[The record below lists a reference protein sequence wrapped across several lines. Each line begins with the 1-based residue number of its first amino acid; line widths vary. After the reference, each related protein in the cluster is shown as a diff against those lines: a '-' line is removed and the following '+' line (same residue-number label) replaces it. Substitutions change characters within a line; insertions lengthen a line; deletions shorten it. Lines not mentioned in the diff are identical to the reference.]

1 MAQAELSRATWSGD
15 ALHLRCRLTTEPGSA
30 ESAADDLEAT
40 LQLRR
45 RSDGVTWSLPLDV
58 APETGSGDG
67 AAAAAWSASAV
78 LAPLAVAAG
87 SALTAGVWHAAIEVR
102 RAGSSTE
109 LPLRATAAQLSPAV
123 VRNRA
128 MDLRET
134 PEGTLALDVDQV
146 ERPVLDPVVARG
158 IASVKLVDSRLHM
171 RLPVHV
177 TGRGP
182 RIEVHLVPDKH
193 RHERHV
199 LRTLLTP
206 DPDKPR
212 SALLEATMPSLGSA
226 TSWTVELRLDR
237 LGAGPT
243 TSTDVVLVRRNLVT
257 RLARSAAHRVRPDV
271 KARKVVI
278 RRVGT
283 QRSRAATWQRRLR
296 LLARPRRD

>member
-30 ESAADDLEAT
+30 ESAPDDLEAT

-45 RSDGVTWSLPLDV
+45 RSDGTTWSLPLEF
-58 APETGSGDG
+58 ATETGSGDG
-67 AAAAAWSASAV
+67 AAPAARSASAV
-78 LAPLAVAAG
+78 LAPLDVAGG
-87 SALTAGVWHAAIEVR
+87 SALTTGVWHASIEVG
-102 RAGSSTE
+102 RAGASTE
-109 LPLRATAAQLSPAV
+109 LPLHAAADQLSPAV
-123 VRNRA
+123 VRNRP
-128 MDLRET
+128 MDLRVT
-134 PEGTLALDVDQV
+134 AAGTLALDVDQV

-158 IASVKLVDSRLHM
+158 ITSVKLVDSTLHM

-182 RIEVHLVPDKH
+182 RIEVHLVPAKH

-212 SALLEATMPSLGSA
+212 GALLTAKLPSLGSA
-226 TSWTVELRLDR
+226 TTWTVELRLER

-243 TSTDVVLVRRNLVT
+243 TSTDVVLVRRDLVI
-257 RLARSAAHRVRPDV
+257 RLARSAAHRVRPDI
-271 KARKVVI
+271 KARNVVV
-278 RRVGT
+278 RRAGT
-283 QRSRAATWQRRLR
+283 KRSRATTWQRRLR
-296 LLARPRRD
+296 VLARPRRG